1 MAWTPLHLR
10 SLAGMVP
17 KARTFNTSVWKWNI
31 NSKKNKL
38 CYHCTVANRE
48 QMLLIAHNFLEF
60 TVLFVH
66 QAHQV
71 LCQGLQ
77 ELCQH
82 QHELDPAH

>member
-1 MAWTPLHLR
+1 VALTPLHLR

-17 KARTFNTSVWKWNI
+17 KTGTFNTSVSKWNVS
-31 NSKKNKL
+31 SKKNKL
-38 CYHCTVANRE
+38 CYHCTVAYRE
-48 QMLLIAHNFLEF
+48 QMLLIAHNFQEF

-71 LCQGLQ
+71 LCQGPQ

-82 QHELDPAH
+82 QHELDPAR